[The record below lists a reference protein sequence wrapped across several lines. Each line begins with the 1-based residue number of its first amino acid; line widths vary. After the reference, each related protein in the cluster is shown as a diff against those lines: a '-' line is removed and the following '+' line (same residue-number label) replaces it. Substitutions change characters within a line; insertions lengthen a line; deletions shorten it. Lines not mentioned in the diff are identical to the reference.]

1 MDYNSI
7 SSLAVEKCEPGKTVG
22 VDTNMCNVVTKEKMR
37 NIQLKVLKELSEFVS
52 HTFGPMGTNT
62 KIITGSDAQSI
73 VSNYSKDGHKVLKHV
88 LYSNPIEMSIQAEF
102 VDITQ
107 HVEKEVGDGT
117 TSAVI
122 LAEKMFNYLSTYI
135 DKHPEIKPYEFA
147 RIFADIVSKIQ
158 DEILLH
164 KRDPEIK
171 DIYDICMI
179 STNGNEEV
187 SRSIANIY
195 EQFGLDVDIDV
206 SISTTKDSM
215 IKIYD
220 GVTITEGYS
229 DPAYIN
235 NKKNG
240 TAELHNPHIYA
251 FLDPIDDME
260 MISLF
265 EKIIND
271 NIIDPLNSNCD
282 MIPTVI
288 LSTKMTRDMSSMMEK
303 IIEVMYQTEGTQKPP
318 LLVVTDISGSD
329 EGIYFDIAKL
339 CGCKY
344 IKKYIDPKIKK
355 ADTEKGIA
363 ANLENVS
370 DFYGTCE
377 MVVSDMEKTKF
388 INPDKMFVKDETGKI
403 TDKYS
408 EEYNKS
414 LEFLKSE
421 LDNARA
427 NGADSR
433 DVGFLKK
440 RLRSLQSNMVEYL
453 VGGITIADR
462 DSVKD
467 LVVDATKNCMS
478 ACANGIGRAA
488 NFEGLMASHKIME
501 LMTDDIK
508 KDIAKIIFVAY
519 RETVEQLYSTVI
531 SHKEMN
537 VRLAESFTAEQPI
550 DLRTGEV
557 SEKVISSIMSDVK
570 ILEAICKLVTIM
582 VTCNQCILQAPRLNT
597 Y

>member
-7 SSLAVEKCEPGKTVG
+7 STLSVEKTEPGKKVG
-22 VDTNMCNVVTKEKMR
+22 VETNMCNVVSKETLR
-37 NIQLKVLKELSEFVS
+37 SVQLRVLKQLSEYVS

-62 KIITGSDAQSI
+62 KIISGSDAQTI
-73 VSNYSKDGHKVLKHV
+73 VSQYSKDGHKVLKHV

-102 VDITQ
+102 VDITH
-107 HVEKEVGDGT
+107 HVEHEVGDGT

-122 LAEKMFNYLSTYI
+122 LAEKMFNYLSTYL
-135 DKHPEIKPYEFA
+135 DKHPEIKPYEFS
-147 RIFADIVSKIQ
+147 RLFADVVSKIQ
-158 DEILLH
+158 EEIMLH

-187 SRSIANIY
+187 SRNIASIY
-195 EQFGLDVDIDV
+195 EEFGLNVDIDI
-206 SISTTKDSM
+206 SISTTKDNM

-251 FLDPIDDME
+251 FLDPIDTIE

-265 EKIIND
+265 EKIVSD
-271 NIIDPLNSNCD
+271 NIIDPLNSNSD

-288 LSTKMTRDMSSMMEK
+288 LSPKMTRDMSSLMEQ
-303 IIEVMYQTEGTQKPP
+303 IIEVMYQAEGTQKPP
-318 LLVVTDISGSD
+318 LLVITDISGSD
-329 EGIYFDIAKL
+329 EGIYYDIAKL

-344 IKKYIDPKIKK
+344 IKKYIDPKIKD
-355 ADTEKGIA
+355 ADTKKGIA
-363 ANLENVS
+363 ANIENVS
-370 DFYGTCE
+370 DFFGTCE
-377 MVVSDMEKTKF
+377 MVVADMNKTKF
-388 INPDKMFVKDETGKI
+388 VNPDKMFTKDETGTRI
-403 TDKYS
+403 
-408 EEYNKS
+408 EEYSTDYKELVS
-414 LEFLKSE
+414 FLQSE

-433 DVGFLKK
+433 EVGFIKK
-440 RLRSLQSNMVEYL
+440 RLKSLQSNMVEYL
-453 VGGITIADR
+453 VGGITVADR
-462 DSVKD
+462 DADKD
-467 LVVDATKNCMS
+467 LIEDAVKNCMS
-478 ACANGIGRAA
+478 ACEHGIGRAA
-488 NFEGLMASHKIME
+488 NFEGLMGSYSVME
-501 LMTDDIK
+501 HTQDEVK
-508 KDIAKIIFVAY
+508 KDIAKIIFVSY
-519 RETVEQLYSTVI
+519 REAVEQLYSTVI
-531 SHKEMN
+531 PFEKMN
-537 VRLAESFTAEQPI
+537 GVLADSFNAELPV
-550 DLRTGEV
+550 DLRTGET
-557 SEKVISSIMSDVK
+557 SDKVISSIMSDIK